1 MKKLI
6 VLLILVIVCGTMMVT
21 CPDKEAHMTALINEV
36 TTFLDKERMG
46 EDSLNQEKSS
56 FEKGLN
62 IMLYSLAGSFVKTMI
77 EQELVVKNNFIYS
90 TGEINSNSGSRLV
103 SLGLLGHV
111 FVFLDADKIKESLNE
126 EIEKELK

>member
-1 MKKLI
+1 
-6 VLLILVIVCGTMMVT
+6 
-21 CPDKEAHMTALINEV
+21 MTALNNEV